1 MLKPRNCTLDLE
13 SHRYFWDPDGA
24 RIPMRVSVTGV
35 TNWGKDKSVYD
46 AYPDAA
52 PRGTH
57 VHRAMEA
64 LARDNMDAQSIKR
77 RLAAGEI
84 EAGSCPPENLL
95 QLLDND
101 GHISPEGIDCGDW
114 IHQLRHGQIS
124 PGLTMDD
131 FWKDA
136 EVITTEFTMVSQKR
150 SLGGQLDL
158 LVKFRGEV
166 WLVDL
171 KTKSASYISSS
182 KDDRDGYA
190 AQAGGYLWLM
200 DEGDGAKDERPP
212 YVEKCRTLIVTPKK
226 VDWLTAM
233 DPTDCAMQ
241 WEEAWGAYSAASL
254 VCF

>member
-13 SHRYFWDPDGA
+13 SHRYYWDPDGA

-35 TNWGKDKSVYD
+35 TSWGTDKSVYD

-64 LARDNMDAQSIKR
+64 LARDNIEAQDIKR
-77 RLAAGEI
+77 RMAAGEE
-84 EAGSCPPENLL
+84 EAGEASPENLL

-131 FWKDA
+131 FWSEA
-136 EVITTEFTMVSQKR
+136 EVLACEWTMVSQKR

-158 LVKFRGEV
+158 LVKFRGET

-171 KTKSASYISSS
+171 KTRAASY
-182 KDDRDGYA
+182 RGVTQEARNGYA

>member
-13 SHRYFWDPDGA
+13 AHKYFWDPDGA

-35 TNWGKDKSVYD
+35 TSFGTDKSVYD

-57 VHRAMEA
+57 VHRCMEA
-64 LARDNMDAQSIKR
+64 LAKGEAIPDPINERGTDCSDWFHQ
-77 RLAAGEI
+77 LQHGEI
-84 EAGSCPPENLL
+84 SK
-95 QLLDND
+95 
-101 GHISPEGIDCGDW
+101 
-114 IHQLRHGQIS
+114 
-124 PGLTMDD
+124 GLTMTD
-131 FWKDA
+131 FWKEA
-136 EVITTEFTMVSQKR
+136 EIITTEFTMVSQKR

-158 LVKFRGEV
+158 LVKFRGAV
-166 WLVDL
+166 WLIDL
-171 KTKSASYISSS
+171 KTRAASYRGVTQEA
-182 KDDRDGYA
+182 RDGYA